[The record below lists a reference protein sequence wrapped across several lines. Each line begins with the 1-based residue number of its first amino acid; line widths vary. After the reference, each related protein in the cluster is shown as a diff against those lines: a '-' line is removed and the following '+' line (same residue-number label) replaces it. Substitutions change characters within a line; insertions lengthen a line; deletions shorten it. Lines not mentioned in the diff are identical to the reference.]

1 MRIQKESVR
10 SLDKLDRK
18 ILQILQADG
27 RISMKDL
34 SEQVGLSITPAIERV
49 KRMERDGV
57 ITGYHARIDPPSLGA
72 KLLVFVE
79 ITLNQKSGPVF
90 EQFRRE
96 VLRIPEVQEC
106 HLVSGDFD
114 YLIKARIHEMA
125 EYRKL
130 LGDMLLSLPGA
141 AQSKSYVVM
150 EEIKETLILSTEV
163 VQGAAGGGQWSNIR
177 EAAMIS
183 FDTLDYAKRLESGG
197 VPPAQA
203 AAHASA
209 LASILVPHAVSQTDL
224 AAFEERLKVF
234 VQDQIAALRVEITE
248 QKAEILKWV
257 FASAIGQTTLI
268 LLAIRYIPH

>member
-1 MRIQKESVR
+1 MRIQKESIR
-10 SLDKLDRK
+10 ALDKLDRHILK
-18 ILQILQADG
+18 ILQHEG

-34 SEQVGLSITPAIERV
+34 GERVGLSVTPCIERV

-57 ITGYHARIDPPSLGA
+57 ISGYYARVDPAALGA

-79 ITLNQKSGPVF
+79 ITLNSKSASAF

-130 LGDMLLSLPGA
+130 LGDMLLELPGA

-150 EEIKETLILSTEV
+150 EEIKETLVLST
-163 VQGAAGGGQWSNIR
+163 
-177 EAAMIS
+177 
-183 FDTLDYAKRLESGG
+183 
-197 VPPAQA
+197 
-203 AAHASA
+203 
-209 LASILVPHAVSQTDL
+209 
-224 AAFEERLKVF
+224 
-234 VQDQIAALRVEITE
+234 QI
-248 QKAEILKWV
+248 
-257 FASAIGQTTLI
+257 
-268 LLAIRYIPH
+268 

>member
-1 MRIQKESVR
+1 MRIQKESSR
-10 SLDKLDRK
+10 GLDKLDRK
-18 ILQILQADG
+18 ILRILQEDG

-57 ITGYHARIDPPSLGA
+57 ITGYHARIAPPALGA

-79 ITLNQKSGPVF
+79 ITLNQKSASVF

-130 LGDMLLSLPGA
+130 LGEMLLQLPGA

-150 EEIKETLILSTEV
+150 EEIKETLILSTEA
-163 VQGAAGGGQWSNIR
+163 VQ
-177 EAAMIS
+177 
-183 FDTLDYAKRLESGG
+183 
-197 VPPAQA
+197 
-203 AAHASA
+203 
-209 LASILVPHAVSQTDL
+209 
-224 AAFEERLKVF
+224 
-234 VQDQIAALRVEITE
+234 
-248 QKAEILKWV
+248 
-257 FASAIGQTTLI
+257 
-268 LLAIRYIPH
+268 

>member
-1 MRIQKESVR
+1 MRTKTESVR
-10 SLDKLDRK
+10 ALDKLDRK
-18 ILQILQADG
+18 ILHILQTDG

-57 ITGYHARIDPPSLGA
+57 ITGYHARIDPPALGA

-79 ITLNQKSGPVF
+79 ITLNTKSGPVF

-150 EEIKETLILSTEV
+150 EEIKETLFLST
-163 VQGAAGGGQWSNIR
+163 GA
-177 EAAMIS
+177 
-183 FDTLDYAKRLESGG
+183 
-197 VPPAQA
+197 P
-203 AAHASA
+203 
-209 LASILVPHAVSQTDL
+209 
-224 AAFEERLKVF
+224 
-234 VQDQIAALRVEITE
+234 
-248 QKAEILKWV
+248 
-257 FASAIGQTTLI
+257 
-268 LLAIRYIPH
+268 

>member
-1 MRIQKESVR
+1 MRIQKDSVR
-10 SLDKLDRK
+10 ILDKMDRK
-18 ILQILQADG
+18 ILRILQEDG

-57 ITGYHARIDPPSLGA
+57 ITGYHARIDPPALGA

-79 ITLNQKSGPVF
+79 ITLNTKSASMF

-130 LGDMLLSLPGA
+130 LGEMLLQLPGA

-150 EEIKETLILSTEV
+150 EEIKETLFLSTE
-163 VQGAAGGGQWSNIR
+163 
-177 EAAMIS
+177 
-183 FDTLDYAKRLESGG
+183 
-197 VPPAQA
+197 
-203 AAHASA
+203 
-209 LASILVPHAVSQTDL
+209 AV
-224 AAFEERLKVF
+224 
-234 VQDQIAALRVEITE
+234 
-248 QKAEILKWV
+248 
-257 FASAIGQTTLI
+257 
-268 LLAIRYIPH
+268 